1 MLIIKQLL
9 LILHFQK
16 DLLLRLICDF
26 LQYLTNTKHNLY
38 HLFFKKIFLHLNF
51 NIQKMIKNLFLTT
64 IFLIFFSNILTS
76 QENSDL
82 VEHYKSYYN
91 QMQKQ
96 GDVQGIINA
105 MTHLLVLEPNIARK
119 DTLAALY
126 MNEGKYV
133 QALNLLGIKSDD
145 SDSDMA
151 VEVKAVCLK
160 SLNEPSRAIE
170 HYELLFKR
178 FSNPS
183 LAYELADLK
192 IQTND
197 LNGANLNIT
206 YGLANS
212 SDDVM
217 KPYYETQTPYQVP
230 LKAGFL
236 YLKAIAKFRENP
248 EQNHDVSVQILDESL
263 RLAPNFNLAKLA
275 KDAIINQKK
284 VDE

>member
-1 MLIIKQLL
+1 
-9 LILHFQK
+9 
-16 DLLLRLICDF
+16 
-26 LQYLTNTKHNLY
+26 
-38 HLFFKKIFLHLNF
+38 
-51 NIQKMIKNLFLTT
+51 
-64 IFLIFFSNILTS
+64 
-76 QENSDL
+76 
-82 VEHYKSYYN
+82 
-91 QMQKQ
+91 
-96 GDVQGIINA
+96 
-105 MTHLLVLEPNIARK
+105 
-119 DTLAALY
+119 
-126 MNEGKYV
+126 
-133 QALNLLGIKSDD
+133 
-145 SDSDMA
+145 MA

-197 LNGANLNIT
+197 LTGANLNIT

-212 SDDVM
+212 SDDIM

-248 EQNHDVSVQILDESL
+248 EQNHEVSIQILDESL
-263 RLAPNFNLAKLA
+263 QLAPNFNLAKLA

-284 VDE
+284 VKE

>member
-1 MLIIKQLL
+1 MAPYLSPELTTINQHSFTMGKTAATL
-9 LILHFQK
+9 LIEQLESKDVNNQTIVINSTLSK

-26 LQYLTNTKHNLY
+26 LQYLTILNIIFITCFLKNIFTFELQY
-38 HLFFKKIFLHLNF
+38 SKNDKKPFLNDYLS
-51 NIQKMIKNLFLTT
+51 NI
-64 IFLIFFSNILTS
+64 FSNILTS

-183 LAYELADLK
+183 LAYELAD
-192 IQTND
+192 
-197 LNGANLNIT
+197 
-206 YGLANS
+206 
-212 SDDVM
+212 
-217 KPYYETQTPYQVP
+217 
-230 LKAGFL
+230 
-236 YLKAIAKFRENP
+236 
-248 EQNHDVSVQILDESL
+248 
-263 RLAPNFNLAKLA
+263 
-275 KDAIINQKK
+275 
-284 VDE
+284 